1 MSKNEEKKKVR
12 LLTIAAI
19 ILCVLYAGFKFLSS
33 QETLLSGDV
42 ESEHKETI
50 QAQTDT
56 AVQLTDITAGKNSI
70 STTSK
75 REQLADQLWI
85 MIEGTPAG
93 QTIFLDQF
101 ELGLLPASILVEPG
115 FHTVECRKEGYISR
129 TVRVRGNSNHPVNV
143 NCILQKILQK
153 TTVPDNDSIVE

>member
-1 MSKNEEKKKVR
+1 MSKNEEKKKGKTNK
-12 LLTIAAI
+12 LIPIAAV
-19 ILCVLYAGFKFLSS
+19 ILLLLYGGLKLREDR
-33 QETLLSGDV
+33 ETTLPALDTKT
-42 ESEHKETI
+42 ESKEWVQVHKKSVPANKQKKQPT
-50 QAQTDT
+50 
-56 AVQLTDITAGKNSI
+56 
-70 STTSK
+70 
-75 REQLADQLWI
+75 DQLWL
-85 MIEGTPAG
+85 MIEGKPDG

-153 TTVPDNDSIVE
+153 TAIPDNNSIVE